1 VRCAVVGGGK
11 TTTAAGQAKETLRR
25 GTRSAVLAGFSAGLT
40 FFWLAVL
47 LALGGRPRLGG
58 SATATSGGD
67 LHAFNRKV
75 ETLSVR

>member
-1 VRCAVVGGGK
+1 M
-11 TTTAAGQAKETLRR
+11 AAGQANETLLR
-25 GTRSAVLAGFSAGLT
+25 GTRSAVVLGFLAGLIICE
-40 FFWLAVL
+40 LAVL
-47 LALGGRPRLGG
+47 LAFGGRPRLGG